1 MVLRVKPEPQVL
13 KEQQDLKVPRD
24 HKGHKDQQVTQVL
37 KV

>member
-1 MVLRVKPEPQVL
+1 MKQEQQAH
-13 KEQQDLKVPRD
+13 KEIQDLKVPRD